1 MEFTEEQIKRY
12 SRHIILKD
20 VGGKGQKKLMDAK
33 ALVIGAGG
41 LGSPSAFYLAA
52 AGVGAIGILDFDT
65 VDLSNLQRQ
74 ILHTTNDVNRPK
86 VESAKET
93 LQALNPDVRVIM
105 HNERLTAKNA
115 FRIFK
120 DYDVIVDGCDN
131 FVTRY
136 LTNDACVMLGKPNV
150 HGSVLL
156 FEGHVTVFDS
166 KKGPCYRCQYPQPP
180 PPGMVPSCQEA
191 GVLGV
196 LPGIIGTAQAVE
208 VLKLIIG
215 IGSPLIGRLLHFDAL
230 NMKFREFK
238 LRKDPLCPVCGD
250 DPSITQLI
258 DYEEFCGLR
267 RDGEGEE

>member
-1 MEFTEEQIKRY
+1 MEFNEEQIKRY
-12 SRHIILKD
+12 SRHIILKE
-20 VGGKGQKKLMDAK
+20 VGGTGQKKLLDAK
-33 ALVIGAGG
+33 VLVIGAGG
-41 LGSPSAFYLAA
+41 LGSPSSFYLAA
-52 AGVGAIGILDFDT
+52 AGVGVIGILDFDS

-74 ILHTTNDVNRPK
+74 ILHTTDDVDRPK

-93 LQALNPDVRVIM
+93 LTALNPDVRVVT
-105 HNERLTAKNA
+105 HNERLTSKNV
-115 FRIFK
+115 FRIFE

-156 FEGHVTVFDS
+156 FEGQVSVFDS
-166 KKGPCYRCQYPQPP
+166 RRGPCYRCQYPEPP

-196 LPGIIGTAQAVE
+196 LPGIVGTVQAVE
-208 VLKLIIG
+208 ALKLILG
-215 IGSPLIGRLLHFDAL
+215 VGNPLVGRLLHFDAL
-230 NMKFREFK
+230 NMKIREFK
-238 LRKDPLCPVCGD
+238 LRKDPRCPLCGE
-250 DPSITQLI
+250 DPTITELI

-267 RDGEGEE
+267 GDDE